1 MRQGEWDG
9 ERGKPAKPHDSS
21 TNWDPAVSRAD
32 DQRFLAL
39 VPLHMGAVIRLAAA
53 LVGRDDAEDAAQEA
67 MLRAWQAWPSLRD
80 PSVARGW
87 LLRIAANVCKD
98 WQRGRFGTNRR
109 LNLPLEPSAGD
120 NTGAGEA
127 DLALAV
133 LGGDPGASDA
143 AASLD
148 LRAAVNALPPELRV
162 VVALRHYAGMDA
174 TEIGAAL
181 GIPPA
186 TVRTRLRRALLALRE
201 RLERPG
207 RLPSAYQRE
216 GGHA

>member
-1 MRQGEWDG
+1 MGQRRQETA
-9 ERGKPAKPHDSS
+9 RGAPGSIGDAGSHW
-21 TNWDPAVSRAD
+21 TAAGGPAV
-32 DQRFLAL
+32 DQQFLVL
-39 VPLHMGAVIRLAAA
+39 VPLHMGAVVRLTGA

-67 MLRAWQAWPSLRD
+67 MLRAWQAWPTLRD

-98 WQRGRFGTNRR
+98 WQRGRFGTRR
-109 LNLPLEPSAGD
+109 RTNLPLIEGDGAGD
-120 NTGAGEA
+120 EA
-127 DLALAV
+127 LAL
-133 LGGDPGASDA
+133 LDGDPGASDA

-148 LRAAVNALPPELRV
+148 LRAAVNALPAELRV

-201 RLERPG
+201 RLEGPG
-207 RLPSAYQRE
+207 RLPSAYHWE
-216 GGHA
+216 GGR

>member
-1 MRQGEWDG
+1 MRQWGQEGAAGGAPGSYNRPGATWAQ
-9 ERGKPAKPHDSS
+9 RPAPAS
-21 TNWDPAVSRAD
+21 TPD
-32 DQRFLAL
+32 DQPFLAL
-39 VPLHMGAVIRLAAA
+39 VPLHMGAVLRLTGA

-67 MLRAWQAWPSLRD
+67 MLRAWQAWPTLRD

-98 WQRGRFGTNRR
+98 WQRGRFGTRR
-109 LNLPLEPSAGD
+109 RMNLPLI
-120 NTGAGEA
+120 AGEG
-127 DLALAV
+127 DEALAV
-133 LGGDPGASDA
+133 LNGDPGASDA

-148 LRAAVNALPPELRV
+148 LRAAVNALPPELRI

-201 RLERPG
+201 RLERAG
-207 RLPSAYQRE
+207 QFPSAYRLEE
-216 GGHA
+216 GGRP